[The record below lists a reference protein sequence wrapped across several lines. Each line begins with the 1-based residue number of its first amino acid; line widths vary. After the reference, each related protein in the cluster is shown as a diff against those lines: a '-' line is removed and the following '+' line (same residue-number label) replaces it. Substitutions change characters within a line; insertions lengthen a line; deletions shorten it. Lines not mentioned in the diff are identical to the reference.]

1 MPPLGTRLHA
11 RACLALVSALS
22 LAGCVSAPRMIAI
35 PPVAES
41 DRPRVDRST
50 DYQEVLAA
58 IAFIMARDLNLPVV
72 GGSVTFFPTQ
82 VSYEAGVVAESQR
95 DLERLR
101 KQLGIQA
108 RQLNEK
114 AVEEGV
120 IFAARRTAASSMA
133 VGMHMRVLVNERQLT
148 RQPWWERARVLAHEL
163 THMFERA
170 LIEGR
175 LVLWDRWLSE
185 GFADWVSYAVLDR
198 LGADTFVK
206 SRKAKVEEIARAKS
220 SQAFPTLTQLVTGE
234 EWVTWLQ
241 TLGPAATYTQ
251 AFLAV
256 DLLVERKG
264 LPAFVE
270 YFRLFGTLNNR
281 ERNFLSAFGE
291 PVATFEEKFSQ
302 HLKRLTGR

>member
-1 MPPLGTRLHA
+1 MQSA
-11 RACLALVSALS
+11 AKKYSACVFLSFFSAALLIAC
-22 LAGCVSAPRMIAI
+22 ASAPRMIAI
-35 PPVAES
+35 PPGAES
-41 DRPRVDRST
+41 DGPRVDRST
-50 DYQEVLAA
+50 DYPEVLAA
-58 IAFIMARDLNLPVV
+58 IAFIMARDLDLPVV
-72 GGSVTFFPTQ
+72 GGSVTLFPTPE
-82 VSYEAGVVAESQR
+82 SYEAGVIAESLR
-95 DLERLR
+95 DLERMR
-101 KQLGIQA
+101 TQLGIQA
-108 RQLNEK
+108 RQLDEK

-120 IFAARRTAASSMA
+120 VFAARRTAVSSMA
-133 VGMHMRVLVNERQLT
+133 VGMHMRVLVNEPRLT

-198 LGADTFVK
+198 LGADSFVK
-206 SRKAKVEEIARAKS
+206 SRKAKVDEIVRAKS

-234 EWVTWLQ
+234 EWVDRLQ

-302 HLKRLTGR
+302 HLKRLAGG

>member
-1 MPPLGTRLHA
+1 MRLIVCFSLVLGTL
-11 RACLALVSALS
+11 LI
-22 LAGCVSAPRMIAI
+22 GCVSAPRIIAI
-35 PPVAES
+35 SSVAETV
-41 DRPRVDRST
+41 RPRVDRST
-50 DYQEVLAA
+50 DYPEVLAA

-82 VSYEAGVVAESQR
+82 ASYEAGVVAESQR
-95 DLERLR
+95 DLELLR
-101 KQLGIQA
+101 KQLGTQA
-108 RQLNEK
+108 RQLDEK
-114 AVEEGV
+114 EVEEGV
-120 IFAARRTAASSMA
+120 VFAARRTAGSSMA

-163 THMFERA
+163 IHMIERA

-198 LGADTFVK
+198 LGADTFAK

-241 TLGPAATYTQ
+241 TLGPAVTYTQ
-251 AFLAV
+251 GFLAV

-264 LPAFVE
+264 LPAIVE
-270 YFRLFGTLNNR
+270 YFRLFAKSNDR
-281 ERNFLSAFGE
+281 ERNFMTAFGE
-291 PVATFEEKFSQ
+291 PVAEFEKNFSA
-302 HLKRLTGR
+302 HRRALLDR

>member
-1 MPPLGTRLHA
+1 MQSVAKRYWA
-11 RACLALVSALS
+11 YVFFSFACAALLIAC
-22 LAGCVSAPRMIAI
+22 ASAPRMIAI

-50 DYQEVLAA
+50 DYPEVLAA

-72 GGSVTFFPTQ
+72 GGSVTFFPTP

-95 DLERLR
+95 DLELLR

-114 AVEEGV
+114 EVEEGV
-120 IFAARRTAASSMA
+120 IFAARRTAVSSMA
-133 VGMHMRVLVNERQLT
+133 VGMHMRVLVNEWQLT

-163 THMFERA
+163 THMLERA

-198 LGADTFVK
+198 LGADNFAK
-206 SRKAKVEEIARAKS
+206 SRKAKMDEIARAKS

-234 EWVTWLQ
+234 EWVTWLR

-281 ERNFLSAFGE
+281 EHNFLSAFRE

-302 HLKRLTGR
+302 HLKALSGR